1 MGLDAYL
8 CATGKM
14 HRRQTEL
21 AEKLE
26 EFKLKLYRKKY
37 AAIFKD
43 APKTKDGYP
52 DIDNF
57 SKELDVARFEFI
69 SALDKKAIELGGVRT
84 IGGLFLLEGA
94 EPVDQ
99 IAYFDR
105 DLNLHKFIMKLCW
118 KKKKDYE
125 AREVYLSESTI
136 RKIIKKF
143 SSDEDGEYISFR
155 TALYVVKGGGEVFY
169 RAI

>member
-8 CATGKM
+8 CATGKI

-57 SKELDVARFEFI
+57 SKELLDARFEFL
-69 SALDKKAIELGGVRT
+69 SALDHKAIQLGGVRT
-84 IGGLFLLEGA
+84 IGGRFFLEGA
-94 EPVDQ
+94 EPVHQ
-99 IAYFDR
+99 IAYFDE
-105 DLNLHKFIMKLCW
+105 DQNLHKFIMKLCW
-118 KKKKDYE
+118 KKKDYD
-125 AREVYLSESTI
+125 ARDVYLSESTI

-143 SSDEDGEYISFR
+143 SPDEDGEYISFK

-169 RAI
+169 MAI